1 MLAFCSVPVIGW
13 VLGAVLTIAGV
24 GAMTLQV
31 GGRADV
37 LRPQEDEVG
46 FRREPTFRF

>member
-13 VLGAVLTIAGV
+13 VVRVLTIAGV